1 MATPCYNGPN
11 PVKDDERAVIW
22 KWAKEHGGIDAGL
35 TINQV
40 ADNVNKQFF
49 GGMAKDKWINDIM
62 SGRKTPFHEVA
73 TEMWKKQY
81 NRRVIIQQAQEI
93 SRLANLGPVAK
104 KLRQLWNIPRTVSVF
119 GHGVVFPITHG
130 GDLAFRPTSWGTFI
144 KGTWETYKGA
154 NPYKGKGAA
163 FTEQAL
169 KGIERDD
176 LYDLGLRGGVDMG
189 PMSHP
194 SGLISRTYTGPAQ
207 RAWDMLTVMRFN
219 LWKQAVSKYIT
230 PETSQ
235 AQTLAYAKKFAT
247 WANNATGSGKG
258 PIANIGGEGLF
269 GPKLTQSKLNRIFS
283 DPIET
288 VKTFADWKNAAP
300 EERAIAW
307 QRMSGAAQFVGTN
320 LGFLAVNQ
328 GLLYALGQKDKINFT
343 DPLKGDYM
351 TFKGAGILGN
361 VPGLHTE
368 VRTLAKILA
377 TSFESSRQLR
387 GESRVA
393 NVAKIGGQYAIAKL
407 HPGIQRGLEV
417 GLGQNWL
424 GRPVPWSS
432 DPGTKAKPRL
442 TWGEYAGS
450 IGPIPLEG
458 PIGYTYDHLR
468 KTGMSSLDATGA
480 VKGLILTGL
489 GATGVHVREDYT
501 PTPTVKLPKVQ

>member
-1 MATPCYNGPN
+1 MADCYSGPN
-11 PVKDDERAVIW
+11 PVKDDERSVIW
-22 KWAKEHGGIDAGL
+22 KWAKEHGGIDEGKP
-35 TINQV
+35 INQV
-40 ADNVNKQFF
+40 ADAVNQQFF
-49 GGMAKDKWINDIM
+49 GGMAKPEWINDIM
-62 SGRKTPFHEVA
+62 SGRKTPFREVA
-73 TEMWKKQY
+73 NEMWKKQY
-81 NRRVIIQQAQEI
+81 NRRVVTQQAQEI

-104 KLRQLWNIPRTVSVF
+104 KLRALWNIPRTVAVA
-119 GHGVVFPITHG
+119 GHGVVFPITHA
-130 GDLAFRPTSWGTFI
+130 GDLAFRPLSWGDFI

-169 KGIERDD
+169 SSMERDD
-176 LYDLGLRGGVDMG
+176 MYDLGLRGGVDMG
-189 PMSHP
+189 PTSHP
-194 SGLISRTYTGPAQ
+194 SGLISRSYTGPAQ

-219 LWKQAVSKYIT
+219 LWKQAVSKYIK
-230 PETSQ
+230 PGMSQ
-235 AQTLAYAKKFAT
+235 AETLDIAKNMAT

-258 PIANIGGEGLF
+258 PIANLGGEGLF

-283 DPIET
+283 DPIQT
-288 VKTFADWKNAAP
+288 VKTFSDWKNATP
-300 EERAIAW
+300 GERAVAW

-328 GLLYALGQKDKINFT
+328 GLLSALGQKYKINVT

-351 TFKGAGILGN
+351 QFKGAGILGN
-361 VPGLHTE
+361 IPGLHTE

-387 GESRVA
+387 GESRFA
-393 NVAKIGGQYAIAKL
+393 NVAKIGGQYAMAKL

-432 DPGTKAKPRL
+432 DAGTKAKPRL
-442 TWGEYAGS
+442 SWGEYAGS

-458 PIGYTYDHLR
+458 PIGYTYDHLK
-468 KTGMSSLDATGA
+468 KTGMSSLDATG
-480 VKGLILTGL
+480 VIKGLVLTGL
-489 GATGVHVREDYT
+489 GATGVHVREDFT
-501 PTPTVKLPKVQ
+501 PTTMAKFPKVQ